1 MTRTR
6 LALIAAAALT
16 SLAAGCAGV
25 DRTGAGEDRPVA
37 FSASDFAWSQA
48 QGRNAV
54 QGRVAYRDWTCGGG
68 AVGLTPDTP
77 YSRSRVA
84 RLYGSTESA
93 VLPVAE
99 VRSRQVGEAGD
110 DYSAFVRTTRCDANG
125 AFRFASLPDGSWFVI
140 GRARPQAAGEG
151 VALMKRVQT
160 RGGRVVAVQLP

>member
-1 MTRTR
+1 MTKTR
-6 LALIAAAALT
+6 LGLIAAAALA
-16 SLAAGCAGV
+16 SLAAGCATTDQTGV
-25 DRTGAGEDRPVA
+25 GESRPVT
-37 FSASDFAWSQA
+37 FSASDFAWSEA
-48 QGRNAV
+48 RGRNTV

-84 RLYGSTESA
+84 RLYGSTASA

-99 VRSRQVGEAGD
+99 VRSRQVSEAGD
-110 DYSAFVRTTRCDANG
+110 DYSRFVRTTRCDDAG
-125 AFRFASLPDGSWFVI
+125 AFRFDSLPDGSWFVI
-140 GRARPQAAGEG
+140 GRARPQAGGEG